1 MFRARGGALFGFCHG
16 PRLCFGRQ
24 SRSVVATV
32 GPVLASV
39 VRLQERR
46 LPGIASAALL
56 LPSRHTLPCCRILGG
71 RRLWSPDHRDCLT
84 RVIGGSAPACRERR
98 SSKGLGGRRRPA
110 AHCAAGRR
118 GTPTKYRLRA
128 VPTARP
134 YLPPRD
140 SFVWLSVTVAALPSA
155 LTTRVRPVLAGV
167 CLASVEG
174 GATGIVFPAG
184 LCDRGKK
191 REKTTVPIGG
201 MRWPR
206 APCGGSD
213 LSRGRA
219 RLRPRALHAHRQA
232 RARAAALGRR
242 AWGQAGCHLAS
253 GAAGRRRAGGG
264 PGGGWG
270 YM

>member
-1 MFRARGGALFGFCHG
+1 VFRARGGALFGFCHG

-56 LPSRHTLPCCRILGG
+56 LPSRHTLPCCRLLGG

-140 SFVWLSVTVAALPSA
+140 SLFVWLSVTVAALPSA

-191 REKTTVPIGG
+191 REKNHGANWGDALAASTLRRVRLEPWAGSLETAGT
-201 MRWPR
+201 PR
-206 APCGGSD
+206 AEPPCG
-213 LSRGRA
+213 
-219 RLRPRALHAHRQA
+219 P
-232 RARAAALGRR
+232 
-242 AWGQAGCHLAS
+242 
-253 GAAGRRRAGGG
+253 GRRRASVHCRCARGGFSETVACCRTRTLG
-264 PGGGWG
+264 ARRV
-270 YM
+270 